1 MDYSSFNDSNF
12 GSPFYQE
19 PENFINQPISNN
31 QEPPHQLQQ
40 ESHNEQNNEPGL
52 SNEDEQKI
60 KDILNAAVKN
70 NSEMNRNSNPPN
82 ISQPP
87 MRMNHHGPLFNH
99 NNNKPQPQPEPEPEP
114 EDQGKK
120 PSVKL
125 IFLALTIF
133 ISFMIALS
141 VNEGIKYYINRS
153 IKIYD
158 GKPAYYI
165 YYALATVA
173 VGVLIFHLSG
183 KYI

>member
-1 MDYSSFNDSNF
+1 MNFSNFNDSNF
-12 GSPFYQE
+12 GSPFYEE
-19 PENFINQPISNN
+19 PETFMNQPMNDYNN
-31 QEPPHQLQQ
+31 QPPQQ
-40 ESHNEQNNEPGL
+40 MQPEMEQQQEPGL

-70 NSEMNRNSNPPN
+70 NSEINRNSNPPN

-87 MRMNHHGPLFNH
+87 MRMNNTGPMFNNH
-99 NNNKPQPQPEPEPEP
+99 NTKPAPPPAPEPEEP
-114 EDQGKK
+114 EQTNK

-133 ISFMIALS
+133 VSFMVALS
-141 VNEGIKYYINRS
+141 ANEAIKYFINRS
-153 IKIYD
+153 IKIYE

-173 VGVLIFHLSG
+173 LGVLVFHMSG